1 MKSLYLEVSEEPD
14 EISPSWTLDRP
25 TGKYTMRT
33 PSTTKF
39 DIKQASALYN
49 SKDKCLYLTKTKTSP
64 GQVEF
69 RNLNNKHKEIFRKA
83 RAKEVKSLLDSG
95 AIRILS
101 VKESREFLK
110 NNPQHVLTSRYVDR
124 WKPTDRFGV
133 LPEDYGLAS
142 FDPAEH
148 EGLASKSRWCVVG
161 WRDPHIHQIERAAP
175 TPLTSSIYLMMQLAA
190 ARKWKAVS
198 KDAKT
203 AFLQS
208 RPTTRS
214 QKLACKMP
222 PDECFEGYHPEQLIL
237 LLTEVYGL
245 VSGPSWWRRSLLEV
259 LVKELGYRVNVYDRC
274 VLTLDGQANDDPK
287 VQVPTQG
294 ILVLEVDD
302 MLEAGNETHRQKM
315 KILEQK
321 LRFGK
326 IVELM
331 DMQAE
336 GSGYAGRRLRQ
347 LPDYSFE
354 IDMTDYVKNRL
365 TAVKISR
372 KVLKKDA
379 TTTILNEDEESQLR
393 GTIASINWAAREGR
407 PDGSAAASILSGS
420 FPNPTMQN
428 VLDCNHVVEMLK
440 GREFKIKIHSIP
452 EKELRHLLIADSS
465 FDPTGKTKPQHGWIQ
480 AVTTPAMNRGIKAPV
495 SLIAWRSKKLRRKA
509 GSTTLCES
517 ISLSTALAA
526 MEKQY
531 ATLLSFRISFFDP
544 KMLMEDEEI
553 SMGLRGPPT
562 VIADEN
568 PRFTDPETVCV
579 IDAKSVF
586 DSTSDP
592 ERQFQGEDDRAALE
606 SAIIQESLAKLRAR
620 IGWLPHNLNPSDA
633 LTKLPTAA
641 HMAPLYELL
650 KTHAMVIQKEE
661 TELASGR
668 QGDRRL
674 KVHLGWSSA
683 EASAHKS
690 LGG

>member
-1 MKSLYLEVSEEPD
+1 M
-14 EISPSWTLDRP
+14 
-25 TGKYTMRT
+25 
-33 PSTTKF
+33 
-39 DIKQASALYN
+39 
-49 SKDKCLYLTKTKTSP
+49 
-64 GQVEF
+64 
-69 RNLNNKHKEIFRKA
+69 
-83 RAKEVKSLLDSG
+83 
-95 AIRILS
+95 
-101 VKESREFLK
+101 
-110 NNPQHVLTSRYVDR
+110 
-124 WKPTDRFGV
+124 
-133 LPEDYGLAS
+133 LPEDYGLES

-161 WRDPHIHQIERAAP
+161 WKDPHIHQIERAAP

-214 QKLACKMP
+214 QKLACRMP

-274 VLTLDGQANDDPK
+274 VLTLDGPESKDPNEA
-287 VQVPTQG
+287 VPTQG

-331 DMQAE
+331 EMKAE

-354 IDMTDYVKNRL
+354 IDMSDYVKNRL

-379 TTTILNEDEESQLR
+379 ATTILNEDEESQLR
-393 GTIASINWAAREGR
+393 GIIASINWAAREGR

-428 VLDCNHVVEMLK
+428 VYDCNHVVEMLK
-440 GREFKIKIHSIP
+440 QREVKIKIHAIE
-452 EKELRHLLIADSS
+452 EKSLRHLLIADSS
-465 FDPTGKTKPQHGWIQ
+465 FDPSGKTKPQHGWIQ
-480 AVTTPAMNRGIKAPV
+480 AITTPALNKGTRAPV

-517 ISLSTALAA
+517 ISLSTALAG

-531 ATLLSFRISFFDP
+531 ATLWSFRVSRFDP
-544 KMLMEDEEI
+544 KMLMEDVEI
-553 SMGLRGPPT
+553 QMGLRGPPT
-562 VIADEN
+562 VIAAEN
-568 PRFTDPETVCV
+568 PRYMDPDTICV
-579 IDAKSVF
+579 IDAVF

-620 IGWLPHNLNPSDA
+620 LRWLPHNLNPTDA
-633 LTKLPTAA
+633 LTKLPNAA
-641 HMAPLYELL
+641 HMAPLYDLL
-650 KTHAMVIQKEE
+650 RDHSMVIQKEE
-661 TELASGR
+661 AELAAGR

-674 KVHLGWSSA
+674 KIHTTWSLSSTA
-683 EASAHKS
+683 RTPSLTTWPSSSTGIGLSGHKT
-690 LGG
+690 LGGCESQFRD